1 VHAKFTGGDP
11 GRPDRGTFF
20 SPFSEGCCLGP
31 IVGIPCLLKSM
42 ISLVPFV
49 VLLAGLTF
57 VFGTPIAGSC
67 LPKQF
72 TAGSSSDVSVIGEST
87 EREGFGKQPL
97 SKSMCGLTDKS
108 TLQSF
113 CVDALELVSDEFEV
127 NPDKKPGIKVA
138 TGAVG
143 SMGSTYPLPEK
154 SSWLGTPR
162 EFNESLLLPLN
173 NLGDILDIRVPR
185 VVVVGV
191 VVFIFTLL
199 ISESERNPGDG
210 GGGFISCT

>member
-1 VHAKFTGGDP
+1 M
-11 GRPDRGTFF
+11 
-20 SPFSEGCCLGP
+20 L
-31 IVGIPCLLKSM
+31 
-42 ISLVPFV
+42 SLVPFV

-67 LPKQF
+67 LAKHF

-113 CVDALELVSDEFEV
+113 CVDALELVSNEFEV

-154 SSWLGTPR
+154 LSWSGTPR
-162 EFNESLLLPLN
+162 EFNDSLLLPLN

-185 VVVVGV
+185 VVVV

>member
-1 VHAKFTGGDP
+1 M
-11 GRPDRGTFF
+11 
-20 SPFSEGCCLGP
+20 L
-31 IVGIPCLLKSM
+31 SM
-42 ISLVPFV
+42 VPFV

-57 VFGTPIAGSC
+57 GSC
-67 LPKQF
+67 LAKHF
-72 TAGSSSDVSVIGEST
+72 TAGSSSDVSVIGESVSVIGEST

-113 CVDALELVSDEFEV
+113 CVDALELVSNEFEV
-127 NPDKKPGIKVA
+127 NPDKKTGIKVA
-138 TGAVG
+138 TGAAG
-143 SMGSTYPLPEK
+143 STGSTYPLPEK

-162 EFNESLLLPLN
+162 EFNDSLLLPLN

-185 VVVVGV
+185 VVVVV
-191 VVFIFTLL
+191 AFIFTLL

>member
-1 VHAKFTGGDP
+1 
-11 GRPDRGTFF
+11 
-20 SPFSEGCCLGP
+20 
-31 IVGIPCLLKSM
+31 
-42 ISLVPFV
+42 
-49 VLLAGLTF
+49 
-57 VFGTPIAGSC
+57 
-67 LPKQF
+67 
-72 TAGSSSDVSVIGEST
+72 VSVIGEST

-108 TLQSF
+108 TIQSF
-113 CVDALELVSDEFEV
+113 CVDVLELVSNEFEV
-127 NPDKKPGIKVA
+127 NPDKNPGIKVA

-143 SMGSTYPLPEK
+143 SMGSTYSLPEK
-154 SSWLGTPR
+154 SSWSGTPR
-162 EFNESLLLPLN
+162 EVNDSLLLPLN

-185 VVVVGV
+185 LVVVV